1 MERQEGV
8 QDKLSAFK
16 DFTVCREA
24 AMFPLKLKMGKAVG
38 ANLNELSWNWEG
50 LSHHLPRCLLFVIL
64 WLLLPA
70 PPPLPPNT
78 TRIHPSLPQ
87 DNREVAL
94 DEAGGILL
102 SASQPTFAWLWLCSM
117 ENKSLPFHSEWLSPG
132 SWDLTSSLGACR
144 QHGLVRYK
152 EKILQRSTPRL
163 ESEEGQQ
170 E

>member
-1 MERQEGV
+1 MERQEGGLG
-8 QDKLSAFK
+8 KLSAFK
-16 DFTVCREA
+16 DFTVCRGA
-24 AMFPLKLKMGKAVG
+24 VMFPLKLRMGKAVG
-38 ANLNELSWNWEG
+38 ANLNELSWNWDG
-50 LSHHLPRCLLFVIL
+50 LSHHLPHCLLFVIL
-64 WLLLPA
+64 WLL
-70 PPPLPPNT
+70 PPGSPTTNT

-87 DNREVAL
+87 DNREAAL

-117 ENKSLPFHSEWLSPG
+117 ENKSQPLHSESLSPG
-132 SWDLTSSLGACR
+132 SWDLTSSLGACW

-152 EKILQRSTPRL
+152 EKNLQRSTPRL